1 MEGFTFFKSYL
12 DQIQKVPE
20 EHRLAAYEAI
30 CRYAIYGEDPDFSGG
45 EIFADLIFT
54 GAKPTL
60 DAAIRKSE
68 AGKAGGRGNK
78 KEEENTDKAEE
89 KQEESKPKAEQKQTE
104 SKAKADGKVTE
115 SYKDKYM
122 DKDKDM
128 DKDMDKNI
136 SVRPEAGRPSEA
148 DLVKEFEEL
157 WKLYPRKEGHDAA
170 KKAYVTARK
179 SKALPTT
186 MEEVRDGL
194 LAYCRKVESEKTEKR
209 YIMQGSTFFR
219 GRRWT
224 DDFTISARDRPPA
237 GRSSAAEEMQD
248 YYDMTAR
255 WAGGGGG

>member
-12 DQIQKVPE
+12 DQIEKVPP

-30 CRYAIYGEDPDFSGG
+30 CKYAIYGETPDFSGG

-89 KQEESKPKAEQKQTE
+89 KQEESKPKAEQKQEE
-104 SKAKADGKVTE
+104 SKAKADEKGTE

-128 DKDMDKNI
+128 DKDMEKII
-136 SVRPEAGRPSEA
+136 SVRPEAGRLSDRQLEE
-148 DLVKEFEEL
+148 EFEEV
-157 WKLYPRKEGHDAA
+157 WSRYPRKDG
-170 KKAYVTARK
+170 KKAALRSYKRDRRKGVDKSDFILGIARYNAYI
-179 SKALPTT
+179 KATGTT
-186 MEEVRDGL
+186 
-194 LAYCRKVESEKTEKR
+194 
-209 YIMQGSTFFR
+209 YIQMGSTFFNEQSYNNE
-219 GRRWT
+219 WKV
-224 DDFTISARDRPPA
+224 ARASPENKQGA
-237 GRSSAAEEMQD
+237 LMEWLASKE
-248 YYDMTAR
+248 
-255 WAGGGGG
+255 GGKT

>member
-30 CRYAIYGEDPDFSGG
+30 CKYAIYGEEPDFSGG

-104 SKAKADGKVTE
+104 SKAKADGKGTE

-128 DKDMDKNI
+128 DKDMEKII
-136 SVRPEAGRPSEA
+136 SVRPEAGRLSDRQLEE
-148 DLVKEFEEL
+148 EFEEV
-157 WKLYPRKEGHDAA
+157 WSRYPRKDG
-170 KKAYVTARK
+170 KKEALGYYKRDRRKGVDKSDFVLGIARYNGYL
-179 SKALPTT
+179 KATGTT
-186 MEEVRDGL
+186 
-194 LAYCRKVESEKTEKR
+194 
-209 YIMQGSTFFR
+209 YIQMGSTFFNKQSWANEWKIPR
-219 GRRWT
+219 ASPENKQGALMEWLA
-224 DDFTISARDRPPA
+224 SKE
-237 GRSSAAEEMQD
+237 GG
-248 YYDMTAR
+248 TA
-255 WAGGGGG
+255 